1 VQGITGIAPPAGGSR
16 LAARMAWRGLAAVL
30 FGADP
35 SPRRRWRSPWQRR
48 IVPVALGAA
57 TLLLCA
63 ASVASLA
70 DGHGLSPGSYRTAA
84 GSGSAGKLR
93 TPLSIFFRH
102 GTTAADLP
110 HSPLALVGG
119 PMTLQVLVALG
130 VVAPLALAIRY
141 PLLGWRIGWLAL
153 LLVPLLGL
161 RWWGGLPWDPV
172 QILVL
177 LVVLYAAGVR
187 HERAALCWLWA
198 LTLVPWWYWVL
209 RQGPGVVTAV
219 LGSVAFAG
227 MAVAVDSGGSRGRAQ
242 KTLADQAEQIEL
254 ERARRAVLEERARIG
269 RELHDVVAHHMSM
282 VAVRAESAPRR
293 LGAMPEPMRAEF
305 GALSASAR
313 EALADMRRLLGVLR
327 SDQPAARAPQPGLP
341 DLPELIDTARRAGM
355 TVELSAP
362 PALDKV
368 PPSAG
373 VCAYRIIQEALSN
386 AGRHAAGAPIA
397 VSVHHNGVT
406 LTLHVANG
414 PGIPARPRATAHGPG
429 HGLTG
434 MRERAELL
442 GGSVAAGPAPA
453 GGFAVSAVLPL
464 SGSAA

>member
-1 VQGITGIAPPAGGSR
+1 VQGIPGIATPVRGTRS
-16 LAARMAWRGLAAVL
+16 AARAAWRGLATVL

-35 SPRRRWRSPWQRR
+35 SSRRRWRSPWQRR
-48 IVPVALGAA
+48 IVPTALGAA

-63 ASVASLA
+63 ASLASLA
-70 DGHGLSPGSYRTAA
+70 DGHGLSLGTYRTPV
-84 GSGSAGKLR
+84 GSGPAGKHSV
-93 TPLSIFFRH
+93 PVSIFFRH
-102 GTTAADLP
+102 GTTAANLP
-110 HSPLALVGG
+110 HSPLTLVGG
-119 PMTLQVLVALG
+119 PMIVQVLAALG
-130 VVAPLALAIRY
+130 VVVPLALVIRY
-141 PLLGWRIGWLAL
+141 PLLGWRIGWLGL
-153 LLVPLLGL
+153 LLVPLLDL

-187 HERAALCWLWA
+187 HERATLCWLWA

-209 RQGPGVVTAV
+209 RQGPDVAIAV
-219 LGSVAFAG
+219 LGSVALAG
-227 MAVAVDSGGSRGRAQ
+227 LAVAVDSAGSRGRAQ

-254 ERARRAVLEERARIG
+254 ERARRAELEERARIG

-293 LGAMPEPMRAEF
+293 LGAMPEPIRAEF

-327 SDQPAARAPQPGLP
+327 SDQPAALAPQPGLP

-355 TVELSAP
+355 AVELSAP

-373 VCAYRIIQEALSN
+373 VCAYRIVQEALSN

-397 VSVHHNGVT
+397 VSVHHNGNT
-406 LTLHVANG
+406 LTLQVANG
-414 PGIPARPRATAHGPG
+414 PGAPARPRATAHGPG
-429 HGLTG
+429 HGLAG

-442 GGSVAAGPAPA
+442 GGSVAAGPAPG
-453 GGFAVSAVLPL
+453 GGFVVSAALPL
-464 SGSAA
+464 SGPAG